1 MLRSSSL
8 IYIFSIICFFF
19 ILYIIMSQKLTESE
33 KLFRIQ
39 AYLEESIRNLDQ
51 QLNSARTELENV
63 NIQIKRIQWEKA
75 GKPCEGSGITGKCQG
90 SCKSGYSCE
99 EESKTSGVPQ
109 CQCQEMKD
117 KESVSE
123 KYTTSWLNSEHYEGC
138 AEHAES
144 EFHHQFNDIERLLQ
158 LHPSEANKKRV
169 RRIIKDITSI
179 LNHEDF
185 DAPYTWHD
193 EERVRYN
200 IFLQN
205 WEARNNY
212 ATKYITWSTGNP
224 YAYNDINEIDLDD
237 LEQGKYDDIL

>member
-1 MLRSSSL
+1 
-8 IYIFSIICFFF
+8 
-19 ILYIIMSQKLTESE
+19 
-33 KLFRIQ
+33 
-39 AYLEESIRNLDQ
+39 
-51 QLNSARTELENV
+51 
-63 NIQIKRIQWEKA
+63 
-75 GKPCEGSGITGKCQG
+75 
-90 SCKSGYSCE
+90 
-99 EESKTSGVPQ
+99 
-109 CQCQEMKD
+109 MKD

-123 KYTTSWLNSEHYEGC
+123 KYTTLWLNSEQMNMKNEDHKFMMAQNVKYGFDD
-138 AEHAES
+138 
-144 EFHHQFNDIERLLQ
+144 FHHQFNDIERLLQ

-169 RRIIKDITSI
+169 KRIIKAITYI

-237 LEQGKYDDIL
+237 LEQGKYDE